1 MSEPI
6 FFRRGHGLTVGEIAE
21 LTGAE
26 PSPGAR
32 LEHRIDDVA
41 QIDRAGPADIVF
53 VDRPRFAQHLATTR
67 AGACLT
73 SAQFAAQAAA
83 HVTVLRVSEPYRA
96 FVAVA
101 LKLFPSAARPSSLF
115 ECVGVDRLATVHPSA
130 RLENGVTVDPGAVI
144 GPRAEV
150 GGGTTIAAGA
160 VIGPGVCIG
169 RDCSIGAG
177 AVVTHAL
184 LGDRVILHPGC
195 RIGQDG
201 YAFMRGE
208 KGHDK
213 IVQIGRVIIQDD
225 VDIGANSAVDR
236 GGIRDTVIGEGTKID
251 NLVQIG
257 HNVQVG
263 RHCLLVSQ
271 VGVSGSSI
279 VEDHAIL
286 AGQVGVSDHV
296 TIGEG
301 SVVLAK
307 AGVGFDVPAG
317 ERWGGTPAMPV
328 RDWLRSYAQ
337 LRRMAREHGPGRPS
351 RAPAKEDE

>member
-6 FFRRGHGLTVGEIAE
+6 FFRRGGGMTVAEIAQ

-26 PSPGAR
+26 PGRGAQLDR
-32 LEHRIDDVA
+32 RIADVA
-41 QIDRAGPADIVF
+41 QIDRAGPSDIVF
-53 VDRPRFAQHLATTR
+53 LDRPQFSQHLATTH

-73 SAQFAAQAAA
+73 TKQFAAEAPP
-83 HVTVLRVSEPYRA
+83 HVTVLCSNEPYRA

-101 LKLFPSAARPSSLF
+101 RKLFPTAERPSSLF
-115 ECVGVDRLATVHPSA
+115 ECEGVADAATVHPSA

-144 GPRAEV
+144 GPRAEI
-150 GGGTTIAAGA
+150 GAGTTIATGA
-160 VIGPGVCIG
+160 VIGPDVCIG
-169 RDCSIGAG
+169 RDGSIGAG
-177 AVVTHAL
+177 VVVTHAL
-184 LGDRVILHPGC
+184 IGDRVILHPGC

-201 YAFMRGE
+201 YAFMRSD
-208 KGHDK
+208 KGHEK

-225 VDIGANSAVDR
+225 VEIGANSAVDR

-257 HNVQVG
+257 HNVSIG

-271 VGVSGSSI
+271 VGVSGSAI
-279 VEDHAIL
+279 VEDHVIL

-301 SVVLAK
+301 AAVLAK
-307 AGVGFDVPAG
+307 SGVGFDIPAA
-317 ERWGGTPAMPV
+317 ERWGGVPAMPV

-337 LRRMAREHGPGRPS
+337 LRRMARDKARGAPS
-351 RAPAKEDE
+351 RGPTKEDE